1 MSHQNDIDGPPP
13 PGRLP
18 VIGNP
23 AFRNA
28 DFRRLWA
35 ASACSFYGMTGEQ
48 VIIGLLVYRITQSS
62 AWVGTAMALYYL
74 PLLVAGPLAGAVA
87 DWLDRRVLLR
97 RLELAIL
104 ANLLLFAGAVALGWV
119 ALWPILLFTS
129 VAGSLR
135 AMHSPVRTSYTY
147 DIVGGKQIVASLGLL
162 NLGTRMG
169 SFAGAL
175 IAGAAMESFGT
186 PAALLALAGAHG
198 VAFTLLLRLQYAGFA
213 APAVRAPILQNL
225 REFKHEL
232 LNNRVLLMLILLT
245 AAVEVFGFSFSTAL
259 PELAVARFHVGPEGL
274 GMMHAARAS
283 GGIVASLA
291 LSAMGGLER
300 KGTVFL
306 VVIYAFGGSLLFLA
320 VSEPFVLGLAALV
333 LVAVM
338 ATASDVLTQSMVQLS
353 VANEFRGRAMGT
365 WSLAIGS
372 APLGH
377 LVMGALIV
385 AIGVGGALAV
395 NGVALIIL
403 GLVATIAVPRL
414 RKL

>member
-1 MSHQNDIDGPPP
+1 MTQQNDNDAPP
-13 PGRLP
+13 PGRIP

-28 DFRRLWA
+28 DFRRLLA
-35 ASACSFYGMTGEQ
+35 ASACSFIGMTGEQ
-48 VIIGLLVYRITQSS
+48 VIIGLLVFEITQSS
-62 AWVGTAMALYYL
+62 AWVGTALALYYL
-74 PLLVAGPLAGAVA
+74 PLLVAGPLAGAVS
-87 DWLDRRVLLR
+87 DWLDRRALLR
-97 RLELAIL
+97 RLEFAIL
-104 ANLLLFAGAVALGWV
+104 TNLILFAGATAMGWV
-119 ALWPILLFTS
+119 ALWPILLFTAA
-129 VAGSLR
+129 AGSLR
-135 AMHSPVRTSYTY
+135 AMHSPVRTSYAY

-162 NLGTRMG
+162 NLGTRL
-169 SFAGAL
+169 GAL
-175 IAGAAMESFGT
+175 VGALVAGAAMENFGT
-186 PAALLALAGAHG
+186 PVALLALASAHG
-198 VAFTLLLRLQYAGFA
+198 AGFMLLLRLQYAGFA
-213 APAVRAPILQNL
+213 APVNRAPLLQNL

-245 AAVEVFGFSFSTAL
+245 AAVELFGFSFSTAM
-259 PELAVARFHVGPEGL
+259 PELAATRFNVGPEGL
-274 GMMHAARAS
+274 GLMHAARAT

-306 VVIYAFGGSLLFLA
+306 VVIYAFGGSLILLS
-320 VSEPFVLGLAALV
+320 VSEPFALGLAALA

-353 VANEFRGRAMGT
+353 VANELRGRAMGT

-377 LVMGALIV
+377 LIMGALAV
-385 AIGVGGALAV
+385 AIGVGGALAI
-395 NGVALIIL
+395 NGAALIML
-403 GLVATIAVPRL
+403 GLIATITVPAL

>member
-1 MSHQNDIDGPPP
+1 MTQQNDNDDPP
-13 PGRLP
+13 PGRIP

-28 DFRRLWA
+28 DFRRLLA
-35 ASACSFYGMTGEQ
+35 ASACSFIGMTGEQ
-48 VIIGLLVYRITQSS
+48 VIIGLLVFEITQSS
-62 AWVGTAMALYYL
+62 AWVGTALALYYL
-74 PLLVAGPLAGAVA
+74 PLLVAGPLAGAVS
-87 DWLDRRVLLR
+87 DWLDRRALLR
-97 RLELAIL
+97 RLEFAIL
-104 ANLLLFAGAVALGWV
+104 TNLILFAGATAMGWV
-119 ALWPILLFTS
+119 ALWPILLFTAA
-129 VAGSLR
+129 AGSLR
-135 AMHSPVRTSYTY
+135 AMHSPVRTSYAY

-162 NLGTRMG
+162 NLGTRL
-169 SFAGAL
+169 GAL
-175 IAGAAMESFGT
+175 VGALVAGAAMENFGT
-186 PAALLALAGAHG
+186 PVALLALASAHG
-198 VAFTLLLRLQYAGFA
+198 AGFMLLLRLQYAGFA
-213 APAVRAPILQNL
+213 APVNRAPLLQNL

-245 AAVEVFGFSFSTAL
+245 AAVELFGFSFSTAM
-259 PELAVARFHVGPEGL
+259 PELAATRFNVGPEGL
-274 GMMHAARAS
+274 GLMHAARAT

-306 VVIYAFGGSLLFLA
+306 VVIYAFGGSLILLS
-320 VSEPFVLGLAALV
+320 VSEPFALGLAALA

-353 VANEFRGRAMGT
+353 VANELRGRAMGT

-377 LVMGALIV
+377 LIMGALAV
-385 AIGVGGALAV
+385 AIGVGGALAI
-395 NGVALIIL
+395 NGAALIML
-403 GLVATIAVPRL
+403 GLIATITVPAL

>member
-1 MSHQNDIDGPPP
+1 MTQQNDNDDPP
-13 PGRLP
+13 PGRIP

-28 DFRRLWA
+28 DFRRLLA
-35 ASACSFYGMTGEQ
+35 ASACSFIGMTGEQ
-48 VIIGLLVYRITQSS
+48 VIIGLLVFEITQSS
-62 AWVGTAMALYYL
+62 AWVGTALALYYL
-74 PLLVAGPLAGAVA
+74 PLLVAGPLAGAVS
-87 DWLDRRVLLR
+87 DWLDRRALLR
-97 RLELAIL
+97 RLEFAIL
-104 ANLLLFAGAVALGWV
+104 TNLILFAGATAMGWV
-119 ALWPILLFTS
+119 ALWPILLFTAA
-129 VAGSLR
+129 AGSLR
-135 AMHSPVRTSYTY
+135 AMHSPVRTSYAY

-162 NLGTRMG
+162 NLGTRL
-169 SFAGAL
+169 GAL
-175 IAGAAMESFGT
+175 VGALVAGAAMDNFGT
-186 PAALLALAGAHG
+186 PAALLALASAHG
-198 VAFTLLLRLQYAGFA
+198 AGFMLLLRLQYAGFA
-213 APAVRAPILQNL
+213 APVNRAPLLQNL

-245 AAVEVFGFSFSTAL
+245 AAVELFGFSFSTAM
-259 PELAVARFHVGPEGL
+259 PELAATRFNVGPEGL
-274 GMMHAARAS
+274 GLMHAARAT

-306 VVIYAFGGSLLFLA
+306 VVIYAFGGSLILLS
-320 VSEPFVLGLAALV
+320 VSEPFALGLAALA

-353 VANEFRGRAMGT
+353 VANELRGRAMGT

-377 LVMGALIV
+377 LIMGALAV
-385 AIGVGGALAV
+385 AIGVGGALAI
-395 NGVALIIL
+395 NGAALIML
-403 GLVATIAVPRL
+403 GLIATITVPAL

>member
-1 MSHQNDIDGPPP
+1 MTQQNDNDDPP
-13 PGRLP
+13 PGRIP

-28 DFRRLWA
+28 DFRRLLA
-35 ASACSFYGMTGEQ
+35 ASACSFIGMTGEQ
-48 VIIGLLVYRITQSS
+48 VIIGLLVFEITQSS
-62 AWVGTAMALYYL
+62 AWVGTALALYYL
-74 PLLVAGPLAGAVA
+74 PLLVAGPLAGAVS
-87 DWLDRRVLLR
+87 DWLDRRALLR
-97 RLELAIL
+97 RLEFAIL
-104 ANLLLFAGAVALGWV
+104 TNLILFAGATAMGWV
-119 ALWPILLFTS
+119 ALWPILLFTAA
-129 VAGSLR
+129 AGSLR
-135 AMHSPVRTSYTY
+135 AMHSPVRTSYAY

-162 NLGTRMG
+162 NLSTRL
-169 SFAGAL
+169 GAL
-175 IAGAAMESFGT
+175 VGALVAGAAMDNFGT
-186 PAALLALAGAHG
+186 PAALLALASAHG
-198 VAFTLLLRLQYAGFA
+198 AGFMLLLRLQYAGFA
-213 APAVRAPILQNL
+213 APVNRAPLLQNL

-245 AAVEVFGFSFSTAL
+245 AAVELFGFSFSTAM
-259 PELAVARFHVGPEGL
+259 PELAATRFNVGPEGL
-274 GMMHAARAS
+274 GLMHAARAT

-306 VVIYAFGGSLLFLA
+306 VVIYAFGGSLILLS
-320 VSEPFVLGLAALV
+320 VSEPFALGLAALA

-353 VANEFRGRAMGT
+353 VANELRGRAMGT

-377 LVMGALIV
+377 LIMGALAV
-385 AIGVGGALAV
+385 AIGVGGALAI
-395 NGVALIIL
+395 NGAALIML
-403 GLVATIAVPRL
+403 GLIATITVPAL